1 MNSEQIFDMVK
12 TILVNEFEID
22 KGDILPEADIY
33 EDLDIDSID
42 VVDLVVRLRTETG
55 RKIDPEN
62 FKQVRTIQNLLDAL
76 DQVINS

>member
-1 MNSEQIFDMVK
+1 MNSEQIFNMVK

-22 KGDILPEADIY
+22 ESDITPDADIY
-33 EDLDIDSID
+33 QDLDIDSID
-42 VVDLVVRLRTETG
+42 VVDLVVRLRAETG

-62 FKQVRTIQNLLDAL
+62 FKQVRTVQSLLDAL